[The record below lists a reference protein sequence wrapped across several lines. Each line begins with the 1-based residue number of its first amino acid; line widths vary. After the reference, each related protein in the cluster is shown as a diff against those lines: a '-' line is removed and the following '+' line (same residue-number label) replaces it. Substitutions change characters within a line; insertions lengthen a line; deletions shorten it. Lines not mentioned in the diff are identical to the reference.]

1 VHYLNFLGLKGRVP
15 IGLTKTLS
23 RQIVMNGLAP
33 YIAVGLAA
41 ALAVTSL
48 EFSLADS
55 GSESSFSGSQA
66 ALISANSPAA
76 SATTSGKGDLLKPR
90 PAGEQTQTVS
100 MVELVGLLNAAVV
113 LRDSGGHVL
122 YRSDPMTGVTV
133 VSKGVV
139 VPQVTFR
146 EAYQASPRSAPA
158 QSVQPSSVVPQG
170 CKSGFSSG
178 TEMSVPHIGLRC
190 LTERE
195 ETVKVAS
202 LFD

>member
-66 ALISANSPAA
+66 ALISADSPAA

-100 MVELVGLLNAAVV
+100 MVELVGSAECG
-113 LRDSGGHVL
+113 R
-122 YRSDPMTGVTV
+122 R
-133 VSKGVV
+133 
-139 VPQVTFR
+139 VPR
-146 EAYQASPRSAPA
+146 
-158 QSVQPSSVVPQG
+158 
-170 CKSGFSSG
+170 
-178 TEMSVPHIGLRC
+178 
-190 LTERE
+190 
-195 ETVKVAS
+195 
-202 LFD
+202 